1 MKSLVSVILPVR
13 NGEKHVSTAIDS
25 VLAQS
30 YPYFEL
36 VVVDASDDRTPEI
49 IKAYGDKRI
58 RYYRQKSK
66 GSVNGYNEALD
77 NYVSG
82 KYVTFIHHDDIFHK
96 DKLYEQVRMMERFA
110 DADCVYNDIEFV
122 DDSLNTI
129 RIRNHEEYYHR
140 NDDLLAVMMIGYGI
154 SNLGMNA
161 LVKHDFIEKH
171 NLRYSLKTPVCCD
184 HEYMFSMLDAGA
196 IFKHIDKTLLRYR
209 VHDDNYSGDRDLVE
223 QDNLR
228 IYARYSL
235 ERLRET
241 VERSN
246 YSGPEKGIILGKLYD
261 RLGHMDLAVNEFK
274 TVIEKDEQNG
284 WAFFYLGTLY
294 YGAGNFTEALQY
306 LNQGLAVMPFRAELH
321 NNAGCCLFQQG
332 DLDNAKKEFES
343 ALEIM
348 PNCYD
353 AKVNIDG
360 IMSQAPFNPRATA
373 REIEYPELFGLV
385 WKEAEKK
392 RAESGNLK
400 PART

>member
-1 MKSLVSVILPVR
+1 MKNLVSVILPVR
-13 NGEKHVSTAIDS
+13 NGEKHISAAIDS
-25 VLAQS
+25 VLTQS

-36 VVVDASDDRTPEI
+36 IVVDASDDRTPEI
-49 IKAYGDKRI
+49 VKSYTDQRI

-77 NYVSG
+77 NYIRG
-82 KYVTFIHHDDIFHK
+82 DYVTFIHHDDIFYK
-96 DKLYEQVRMMERFA
+96 EKLYEQVRTMEKFA
-110 DADCVYNDIEFV
+110 DVDCVYNDIEFV

-140 NDDLLAVMMIGYGI
+140 NYDLLAVMMIGYGI
-154 SNLGMNA
+154 SNLGMNV
-161 LVKHDFIEKH
+161 LIKRDFIDKH
-171 NLRYSLKTPVCCD
+171 HLRYSLETPVCCD

-196 IFKHIDKTLLRYR
+196 VFKHVDKTLLRYR

-228 IYARYSL
+228 IYARYSF
-235 ERLRET
+235 ERLREI
-241 VERSN
+241 VGRSN
-246 YSGPEKGIILGKLYD
+246 YSEPEKGIILGKLYD
-261 RLGHMDLAVNEFK
+261 RLGHMELAVNEFK
-274 TVIEKDEQNG
+274 AAIENDSQNG
-284 WAFFYLGTLY
+284 WAFFYIGTLY
-294 YGAGNFTEALQY
+294 YGVGNFAEASHY

-321 NNAGCCLFQQG
+321 NNLGCCLFQQG
-332 DLDNAKKEFES
+332 DLNNAKHEFAA

-353 AKVNIDG
+353 AKVNIEG
-360 IMSQAPFNPRATA
+360 IMSNIPFNPRATA

-385 WKEAEKK
+385 WKEAEKT
-392 RAESGNLK
+392 RAESGSLK